1 MINPTDKANY
11 IRGVF
16 EYGAAVRLV
25 HDSNGYLLTIR
36 QVVRQMLIGVTIPC
50 QGNDTSISTCP
61 YLESFQSITYVHA
74 IVWGQVPRFRLII
87 VISPL
92 AIMLATIIIILA
104 SLYRARRLSADYIA
118 SFNTMDTLHIIA
130 ACSLGNVHTLSFPDY
145 GEDMGLYSQDVRVEL
160 SETRIEAGSGVAGFH
175 FSPK

>member
-1 MINPTDKANY
+1 MEWQCAWFMQ
-11 IRGVF
+11 R
-16 EYGAAVRLV
+16 
-25 HDSNGYLLTIR
+25 SNGYLLTIR
-36 QVVRQMLIGVTIPC
+36 QVVRQPVVFDPC
-50 QGNDTSISTCP
+50 PGPLVDLRCHHLQSFPST
-61 YLESFQSITYVHA
+61 TYVHA
-74 IVWGQVPRFRLII
+74 VVRGQVPRFRLII

-104 SLYRARRLSADYIA
+104 SLYRARHLDADYVA

-145 GEDMGLYSQDVRVEL
+145 DKDVRVEL
-160 SETRIEAGSGVAGFH
+160 SEIGAGSGAAGFH

>member
-1 MINPTDKANY
+1 MPLTLSTIIQSAIATLEGHFYISQTAAKNHITDT
-11 IRGVF
+11 IRGL
-16 EYGAAVRLV
+16 RLLSGR
-25 HDSNGYLLTIR
+25 D
-36 QVVRQMLIGVTIPC
+36 IGKHTLHYY
-50 QGNDTSISTCP
+50 S
-61 YLESFQSITYVHA
+61 YVHA
-74 IVWGQVPRFRLII
+74 VVWGQVPRFRLNI

-104 SLYRARRLSADYIA
+104 SLYRARHLDADYVA

-145 GEDMGLYSQDVRVEL
+145 DKDVRVEL
-160 SETRIEAGSGVAGFH
+160 SEIGAGSGAAGFH